1 MRLVNVPVSFIIVPD
16 DSFFDLYSLSYN
28 EKIHDATSC
37 GIFHNSD
44 QASLSFF
51 LRSLRIS
58 NTLER
63 VREILELESFART
76 NSTAKN
82 SSFFSFFFNTRSTE
96 NGRNG
101 QFITLDSKQ

>member
-28 EKIHDATSC
+28 TTKIHDATSC

-82 SSFFSFFFNTRSTE
+82 SSFFFLFFNTRS
-96 NGRNG
+96 
-101 QFITLDSKQ
+101 KKC